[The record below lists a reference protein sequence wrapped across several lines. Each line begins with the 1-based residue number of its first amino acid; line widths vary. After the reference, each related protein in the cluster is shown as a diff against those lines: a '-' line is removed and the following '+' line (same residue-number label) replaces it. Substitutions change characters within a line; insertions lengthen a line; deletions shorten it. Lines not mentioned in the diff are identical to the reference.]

1 MEIVHRRLP
10 RVDVLALTG
19 RMQAPEAEEL
29 RARIDQLFAE
39 GHVRLILDLAGLEFM
54 SSPGLRVLID
64 AQRRAQNS
72 RAQSGGRGDIR
83 LANASPNIRD
93 ILARTGFTSFFQVYD
108 TLVDAVGSM

>member
-10 RVDVLALTG
+10 RVDVLALKG

-39 GHVRLILDLAGLEFM
+39 GHVRLILDVAGLEFM

-72 RAQSGGRGDIR
+72 RAHGGGRGEIR

-108 TLVDAVGSM
+108 TLVDAVGSI

>member
-1 MEIVHRRLP
+1 MEIIHRRLP

-19 RMQAPEAEEL
+19 RMQAPEAEEFK
-29 RARIDQLFAE
+29 ARIDQLFAE

-72 RAQSGGRGDIR
+72 RAQGGGRGDIR